1 MIVKAAIF
9 SLFGKLIRKLRLPM
23 PGKKARDVLQRERQV
38 NKIGE
43 YYYIK
48 YALSVV
54 RVIAWIILVLGFI
67 ASLVWGITTGG
78 IQGGL
83 RIVIGM
89 IASFLAW
96 LLLLMSRELLKLFV
110 DVKENTINTSEGVTK
125 KSH

>member
-1 MIVKAAIF
+1 MKAAIF
-9 SLFGKLIRKLRLPM
+9 SSFSKLIRKRRLPM
-23 PGKKARDVLQRERQV
+23 PGKKGPDLLQRERQV
-38 NKIGE
+38 NKIEE

-48 YALSVV
+48 YTLSVV
-54 RVIAWIILVLGFI
+54 TVIAWIILVLGFI
-67 ASLVWGITTGG
+67 GSLVWGISTGG

-125 KSH
+125 KSQ

>member
-1 MIVKAAIF
+1 MKAAIF
-9 SLFGKLIRKLRLPM
+9 SSFRKLIRKRRLPM
-23 PGKKARDVLQRERQV
+23 PWKKGRDLLQREWQV
-38 NKIGE
+38 DKIEE

-54 RVIAWIILVLGFI
+54 TVVAWIILVLGFI

-96 LLLLMSRELLKLFV
+96 LLLLLSRELLKLLV
-110 DVKENTINTSEGVTK
+110 DVKENTINTSGGVTK
-125 KSH
+125 KSQ

>member
-1 MIVKAAIF
+1 MKAAIF
-9 SLFGKLIRKLRLPM
+9 SSFGKLIRKRRLPM
-23 PGKKARDVLQRERQV
+23 PGKKGRDLLQRERQV
-38 NKIGE
+38 TKIEE

-54 RVIAWIILVLGFI
+54 TVIAWIILVLGFI

-89 IASFLAW
+89 VASFLAW
-96 LLLLMSRELLKLFV
+96 LLLLMSRELLKLLV
-110 DVKENTINTSEGVTK
+110 DVKENSINTAEGVTK
-125 KSH
+125 KSQ

>member
-1 MIVKAAIF
+1 
-9 SLFGKLIRKLRLPM
+9 M
-23 PGKKARDVLQRERQV
+23 PWKKGRDLLQREWQV
-38 NKIGE
+38 DKIEE

-54 RVIAWIILVLGFI
+54 TVVAWIILVLGFI

-96 LLLLMSRELLKLFV
+96 LLLLLSRELLKLLV
-110 DVKENTINTSEGVTK
+110 DVKENTINTSGGVTK
-125 KSH
+125 KSQ

>member
-9 SLFGKLIRKLRLPM
+9 SLFGKLIRKRRLPM
-23 PGKKARDVLQRERQV
+23 PGKKGRDVLQREWQV

-89 IASFLAW
+89 IASFLVW

-110 DVKENTINTSEGVTK
+110 DVKENTINTAEGFTK

>member
-9 SLFGKLIRKLRLPM
+9 SSFGKLIRKRRLPM
-23 PGKKARDVLQRERQV
+23 PGKKGRDLLQRERQL
-38 NKIGE
+38 NKIEE

-54 RVIAWIILVLGFI
+54 TVIAWIILVLGFI

-110 DVKENTINTSEGVTK
+110 DVKQNTMNTSKGVTK
-125 KSH
+125 KSQ

>member
-1 MIVKAAIF
+1 MKATIF
-9 SLFGKLIRKLRLPM
+9 SSFGKLIRKRRLPM
-23 PGKKARDVLQRERQV
+23 PGKKGRGLLQRERQV

-54 RVIAWIILVLGFI
+54 TVIAWIILVLGFI

-96 LLLLMSRELLKLFV
+96 LLLLMSRELLKLLA
-110 DVKENTINTSEGVTK
+110 DVKENTINTAEGVTK
-125 KSH
+125 KSQ

>member
-1 MIVKAAIF
+1 
-9 SLFGKLIRKLRLPM
+9 M
-23 PGKKARDVLQRERQV
+23 PGKKGPDLLQRERQV
-38 NKIGE
+38 NKIEE

-48 YALSVV
+48 YTLSVV
-54 RVIAWIILVLGFI
+54 TVIAWIILVLGFI
-67 ASLVWGITTGG
+67 GSLVWGISTGG

-125 KSH
+125 KSQ